1 MSCQFSGNTECLTS
15 ALHSELLQGVLK
27 VSSFSS
33 TWLNPYRGRW
43 QATMAMPACGWHP
56 LTIPFFPTFPICK
69 VGKKPLD
76 GVPCNCTCMYLA
88 SKGFWTSCVRRKDQL
103 LSVLGDG
110 SLAHL
115 SVPPAS
121 VSQPIRHKWGKEV
134 MSWLHNREFTD
145 ISFLLEGWQVTKWS
159 KHWNH
164 WEDTLWIN
172 YLTAFPILFSRKGI
186 LYCGSLTHHWWEC
199 KLYSHPGNSF
209 GRVFCLL

>member
-115 SVPPAS
+115 SVLLICQSRLHPCHSPSGISGARRWCPGFTTGS
-121 VSQPIRHKWGKEV
+121 SPI
-134 MSWLHNREFTD
+134 
-145 ISFLLEGWQVTKWS
+145 
-159 KHWNH
+159 
-164 WEDTLWIN
+164 
-172 YLTAFPILFSRKGI
+172 FPS
-186 LYCGSLTHHWWEC
+186 S
-199 KLYSHPGNSF
+199 
-209 GRVFCLL
+209 